1 MNWGAFTLLIC
12 IFAFESVQAIEN
24 VSWNYFDQD
33 AWKAVDAWDCNG
45 MRQSPINIVTDN
57 VEMGDNLIDLVLTNF
72 DLNYN
77 GDYLNTGYSVEFTP
91 HEGRRHNAIF
101 QNHLGTY
108 QLQRF
113 VFHWGSSDADGSEHT
128 IDGTKYS
135 GELHFVTKRADRN
148 GNENDAYAVLGVLLS
163 SDDSVNLTQ
172 SQNLTLMELSH
183 YIPTEFDSERNVH
196 GVALADLLPDDRSYY
211 YYQGSFTTPACREV
225 VQWFLLMNPV
235 SLPPD
240 FLNSLR
246 TTVEREDGRILDM
259 NFRMIQDLNN
269 RPVMMHTESGDG
281 GGGGGNDDDSAATK
295 VIGKGLFIF
304 VAVIACLLYY

>member
-1 MNWGAFTLLIC
+1 MLIC
-12 IFAFESVQAIEN
+12 IFAFESEQAIGE
-24 VSWNYFDQD
+24 VSWNYIDQD
-33 AWKAVDAWDCNG
+33 FWKNVDGWDCNG

-57 VEMGDNLIDLVLTNF
+57 VEMGENLIDLVLTNF

-77 GDYLNTGYSVEFTP
+77 GDYMNTGHSVQFTT
-91 HEGRRHNAIF
+91 HEGWRRNAIF

-108 QLQRF
+108 QLQMF
-113 VFHWGSSDADGSEHT
+113 DFHWGSSDADGSEHT

-148 GNENDAYAVLGVLLS
+148 DNESDAYAVLGVLLM
-163 SDDSVNLTQ
+163 SDESVSLTE

-183 YIPTEFDSERNVH
+183 YIPEGFKSVTNVH
-196 GVALADLLPDDRSYY
+196 GVAFADLLPDDLSYY
-211 YYQGSFTTPACREV
+211 YYEGSFTTPECREV
-225 VQWFLLMNPV
+225 VQWFLLSNPV

-246 TTVEREDGRILDM
+246 TTVEGKDGILDM

-281 GGGGGNDDDSAATK
+281 GGGGGGGGGCNDDDSAAIK

-304 VAVIACLLYY
+304 VAVIVRFLCY